1 MNQTEYGLVYKS
13 LRGFLRIVTP
23 RFEVEP
29 LPEYDDPVVFVS
41 HHQNLKG
48 PFYIHLWLTEE
59 QFMRTWVFSNLYD
72 QEDCYDHY
80 VNYTF
85 TDRFGLPEWLAKIIA
100 YPASYYVSA
109 LMKSGRGIPVYRK
122 SRKIIDTFKET
133 AEAMRHGEDILI
145 FPDVDYSSDE
155 DEVSDIYQGF
165 LNIEK
170 YYYRNTQRHV
180 NFVPLLAV
188 EGSRRIVNGSPI
200 RFEEGIDFIDQRADK
215 AKELQESMNHLLQEH
230 SM

>member
-1 MNQTEYGLVYKS
+1 MDQKKYGFVYKS
-13 LRGFLRIVTP
+13 LRGFLRFITP

-29 LPEYDDPVVFVS
+29 LPEYDGPVVYVS

-48 PFYIHLWLTEE
+48 PYYIHLWMTEYY
-59 QFMRTWVFSNLYD
+59 FMRTWVFGNLYY
-72 QEDCYDHY
+72 QEACYDHY

-85 TDRFGLPEWLAKIIA
+85 TERYGWPEWLAKAVA

-122 SRKIIDTFKET
+122 SRKIINTFKET
-133 AEAMRHGEDILI
+133 AEAMEKGEDILI

-170 YYYRNTQRHV
+170 YYYRNTGRHV

-188 EGSRRIVNGSPI
+188 EDSRKIVNGPPV

-215 AKELQESMNHLLQEH
+215 AKELQETMNQLLKENSM
-230 SM
+230 